1 MSVYLEADFV
11 AVDIVVEVGAVVA
24 AAAAA
29 DLERSLT
36 ESGDFRPWIRHS
48 NWWPF

>member
-11 AVDIVVEVGAVVA
+11 AVDIVVEVGAVV
-24 AAAAA
+24 AAAA